1 MLRIEAS
8 RTQVGNVSDASS
20 CKKRCRHIA
29 LARCELACAHGHAE
43 HTLLVCVEN
52 GLVVQRWQFQVL
64 FQFELFGALLVAD
77 RARHATAPHFVI
89 LVLAMHRKQLP
100 MLFKVT
106 HLLLNIN
113 GC

>member
-8 RTQVGNVSDASS
+8 RAQVGNVSDASS

-29 LARCELACAHGHAE
+29 LPCCELACAHGHAE

-64 FQFELFGALLVAD
+64 FQFELLGALLVAD
-77 RARHATAPHFVI
+77 RARDATTPHFVI
-89 LVLAMHRKQLP
+89 LVLAMHREQLSV
-100 MLFKVT
+100 LLEVA
-106 HLLLNIN
+106 HLLLDIN